1 MSTTKKKEEEVG
13 LVHGLWKSAKKNVLK
28 IGSKGRQEKAA
39 AKAATKAKEEKAAK
53 TAKRRKERNVVTGTK
68 GGGKLQRK
76 NAAAARKAEILR
88 KRRARANA
96 KAKADSNKK

>member
-28 IGSKGRQEKAA
+28 IGSKKRQEKE
-39 AKAATKAKEEKAAK
+39 ATKAKEEKAAK

-88 KRRARANA
+88 KRRARA